1 LLGPALLPSN
11 ARTMKRT
18 ICPLC
23 EATCGLTI
31 ETEGDQIL
39 GIRGD
44 TEDRFSQGYI
54 CPKGYALKALEEDPD
69 RLRRPMIRS
78 GEHWREASWEEAFE
92 LIAARLPPLQP
103 DLALYL
109 GNPNVHNLAGQLYV
123 PVLARLLKGHI
134 YSASTLD
141 QMPKHVACSMM
152 FGDPLS
158 IPIPDLE
165 RTQYLMIL
173 GANPLVSNGS
183 LMTAPNVKNRFK
195 RIQQRGGKIVVL
207 DPRRTL
213 TAQNADQHHFLRPG
227 GDAYFLLALLHTL
240 EAEGLTKTSDHYQG
254 YEQLVSLLSDKSP
267 ENMSPHCGLAPETIR
282 TLARELAAAPAAA
295 VYGRIGTCTQEFG
308 TLTSWLI
315 EVVNAL
321 TGNLDRPGGA
331 MFTKAA
337 AGAKNTVGKPG
348 SGRGYRPASQHTRV
362 RGLPQVNGEFPAAAL
377 AEEILTAG
385 PGQIRGLI
393 TIAGNPALS
402 APDSDRVAQ
411 ALGQLEFMVSV
422 DSYMNETTRFAHV
435 ILPCPGHLRRSHYD
449 LVFAQLA
456 VHNHARYSAPVF
468 PLEPG
473 QWDEWQIVLN
483 LARLLSAPQLSLE
496 QMDDLV
502 AAQFLERN
510 PGAASDFR
518 GPERLLD
525 ILLQGGPYQLQLA
538 RLQQGHL
545 DLGPLQP
552 RLPEVL
558 RTPSGKVELAPP
570 ELIQDLQRLQPKAP
584 GEFVLIGRRELR
596 SNNSWMHNLPLLVKG
611 PSPCTM
617 LIHPQ
622 DALRLGLESG
632 SLATV
637 SSDTA
642 SLEIAVEVTDSIMP
656 GVVSIPHGWGHSQ
669 PGADMKV
676 AARHAGVN
684 VNRLLNS
691 SRLDPLSGTIIQNAV
706 PVQIKAKLIQS
717 V

>member
-1 LLGPALLPSN
+1 
-11 ARTMKRT
+11 MKRA

-31 ETEGDQIL
+31 DIDGDTIL

-44 TEDRFSQGYI
+44 AEDSFSQGYI

-69 RLRRPMIRS
+69 RLRQPMIRS
-78 GEHWREASWEEAFE
+78 GQEWRQAGWEEAFE
-92 LIAARLPPLQP
+92 LIAARLPQLQP
-103 DLALYL
+103 DVALYL

-123 PVLARLLKGHI
+123 PVLARLLKSHI

-141 QMPKHVACSMM
+141 QMPKQVACTMM

-213 TAQNADQHHFLRPG
+213 TAQNADEHHFLRPA

-240 EAEGLTKTSDHYQG
+240 HSEGLMKTSEHYQG
-254 YEQLVSLLSDKSP
+254 YEQLVGLLTDKSP
-267 ENMSPHCGLAPETIR
+267 ESMSPHCGLEPDTIR
-282 TLARELAAAPAAA
+282 RLARELAAAPGAA

-331 MFTKAA
+331 MFPKAA
-337 AGAKNTVGKPG
+337 AGAKNTSGKPG

-377 AEEILTAG
+377 AEEILTPG

-402 APDSDRVAQ
+402 APNSDQVAR
-411 ALGQLEFMVSV
+411 ALGQLEFMVSL
-422 DSYMNETTRFAHV
+422 DSYLNETTRFADV
-435 ILPCPGHLRRSHYD
+435 VLPCPGHLQRSHYD

-483 LARLLSAPQLSLE
+483 LARLLSAPKLSLE
-496 QMDDLV
+496 QMDELV
-502 AAQFLERN
+502 AAQFQERH
-510 PGAASDFR
+510 PGMASEFK

-525 ILLQGGPYQLQLA
+525 MLLQAGPYQLKLA
-538 RLQQGHL
+538 QLQQGHI

-570 ELIQDLQRLQPKAP
+570 ELIEDLRRLKPKPP

-617 LIHPQ
+617 LIHPE
-622 DALRLGLESG
+622 DARRLGLESG
-632 SLATV
+632 SEAVV
-637 SSDTA
+637 SSDMA
-642 SLEIAVEVTDSIMP
+642 SLEISVEVSDSIMP

-684 VNRLLNS
+684 VNRLLDS
-691 SRLDPLSGTIIQNAV
+691 TRLDPLSGTIVQNAV
-706 PVQIKAKLIQS
+706 PVRIKAKLIGPA
-717 V
+717 